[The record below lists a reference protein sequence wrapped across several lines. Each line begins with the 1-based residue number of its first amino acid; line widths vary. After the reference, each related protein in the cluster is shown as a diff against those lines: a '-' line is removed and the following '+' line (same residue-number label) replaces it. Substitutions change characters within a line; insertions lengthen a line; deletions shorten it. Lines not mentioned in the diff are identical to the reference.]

1 MTESPASSPEVNNQ
15 APWGEVTDPLHHDPT
30 HFRYLLH
37 VDSGRSTS
45 PDLENAGA
53 DDIWEYVLD
62 DPDRIK
68 SLPYI
73 SASLVDETH
82 RSLYQFTMSN
92 HGFILEAP
100 RSAIIAA
107 HSMDMFSNR
116 KKLTIDELRS
126 AYPVPDPDKL
136 LAETKPTDWNEV
148 AISPNGLVIKAIF
161 WVDGQSRDYPDID
174 RETVEKAAL
183 EHGLPFLKLDLIKF

>member
-1 MTESPASSPEVNNQ
+1 MTESPASSPEVNSQ
-15 APWGEVTDPLHHDPT
+15 IPWGGVTDPLHHDPM

-45 PDLENAGA
+45 PDPENAGA
-53 DDIWEYVLD
+53 DDVWEYALD

-82 RSLYQFTMSN
+82 RRLYEFTMSSY
-92 HGFILEAP
+92 GFILEAP
-100 RSAIIAA
+100 RSAIIGA
-107 HSMDMFSNR
+107 HSMDMFSKR
-116 KKLTIDELRS
+116 KKLTIDELRL
-126 AYPVPDPDKL
+126 AYPAPDPDKL

-161 WVDGQSRDYPDID
+161 WVDGQGRDYPDID